1 MRRTLLTLCTM
12 ALLALP
18 SAVLAQGIGVAGRA
32 GTVGIGAE
40 GALGLND
47 ALVIRGG
54 VGLMPFEVDAT
65 IDDIDFTLTL
75 PETWYNIGIDLY
87 PGGGSFRIGGGLL
100 FKPDDPTVVGTITGS
115 TTVEIGDQT
124 YTATDVSQLNGTLD
138 SSDSAP
144 YVLIGFGKHTSP
156 GLGLFLDLG
165 VAFLG
170 EPTVSLSASGNSV
183 VVNSPEFQNE
193 LRKQEQNFEDD
204 AGSYLKLWPFLS
216 IGLRLG
222 IV

>member
-65 IDDIDFTLTL
+65 IDDIDVTLTL